1 MERVADNYIK
11 QNNMTILSNADIEEF
26 IKEGKIKIKPYNY
39 KNVQSATIDFR
50 IGDKFL
56 IPEYYN
62 TLGKSII
69 NLDEDFP
76 YEKKSQK
83 EIIILPHHF
92 ILGTTLEDLTL
103 SKELC
108 ARVDGKSKIGRKGL
122 IVQTA
127 GHIAP
132 GFSGEITL
140 ELYNANQIPIRIK
153 YGQKICQIEFHKLI
167 TPSTKPYSGRYL
179 NQKGPKI

>member
-1 MERVADNYIK
+1 
-11 QNNMTILSNADIEEF
+11 MTILSNVNIEEF
-26 IKEGKIKIKPYNY
+26 IKEGKIKIKPYDS
-39 KNVQSATIDFR
+39 KNVQGATIDFR
-50 IGDKFL
+50 IGEKFL
-56 IPEYYN
+56 IPKYYN
-62 TLGKSII
+62 SLGKSII
-69 NLDEDFP
+69 DLEEDFP
-76 YEKKSQK
+76 YEKKNQK

-92 ILGTTLEDLTL
+92 ILGTTLEKLTL

-153 YGQKICQIEFHKLI
+153 YKQKICQIEFHELKTI
-167 TPSTKPYSGRYL
+167 STKPYSGGYL
-179 NQKGPKI
+179 NQKGPKV